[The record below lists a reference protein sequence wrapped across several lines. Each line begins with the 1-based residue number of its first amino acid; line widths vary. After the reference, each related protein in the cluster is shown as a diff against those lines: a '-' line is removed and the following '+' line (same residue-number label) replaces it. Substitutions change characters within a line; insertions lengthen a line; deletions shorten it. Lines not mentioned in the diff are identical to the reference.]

1 MRLTRGLGRQAASAL
16 VVLYALCLLA
26 PPAALAFG
34 DASHAAHCIS
44 HDHHGLAPVH
54 AHQDGAAQPH
64 SGDDGDGKGEPG
76 QCCGL
81 VCLTALP
88 VTPPLAAT
96 EPAAP
101 TLISIRHDGLSS
113 HTPDRLY
120 RPPISLLSL

>member
-1 MRLTRGLGRQAASAL
+1 VLMRLTRGLGRRAASAL
-16 VVLYALCLLA
+16 VILYALCL
-26 PPAALAFG
+26 PPAALALS
-34 DASHAAHCIS
+34 DASHAARCIS

-54 AHQDGAAQPH
+54 AHQDGAAHTH

-81 VCLTALP
+81 ICLTALP
-88 VTPPLAAT
+88 VSPPMAET
-96 EPAAP
+96 EPPAP
-101 TLISIRHDGLSS
+101 TPISMRHEGFAG